1 MDSLTI
7 DDHRP
12 AAHAAEIEEH
22 HGEVDRLREVLV
34 AYHAL
39 AVPGAHRETRM
50 ATAAATL
57 AEVTDE
63 ALRTSGSIQ
72 EARKKLRW
80 ARQSVVTQIRQIR
93 DH

>member
-12 AAHAAEIEEH
+12 AAHAAELEEH
-22 HGEVDRLREVLV
+22 QGEVDRLREVLV

-39 AVPGAHRETRM
+39 AAPGAHRDTRM
-50 ATAAATL
+50 TTAAATL

-72 EARKKLRW
+72 EARTKLRR

-93 DH
+93 EH